1 MWLGGAHEQ
10 LDIGSVCVAN
20 FTGGEV
26 RLVARE
32 GTEVKE
38 MTNPAS

>member
-1 MWLGGAHEQ
+1 MWRGGACEQ
-10 LDIGSVCVAN
+10 LDTSSVCVAN
-20 FTGGEV
+20 FASGEV
-26 RLVARE
+26 RPVARE